1 MKNTKRLLAVLLVVA
16 MVLTCLPMTIFA
28 AEKSEATRE
37 PAAAQKAQLGF
48 KSTSFRASNSYR
60 YADDESVRAIIV
72 MEGEPAGAATGSRAV
87 VRTKLAAQHNALR
100 KSMSGLKYTELFE
113 YDSLL
118 NGLAVETTYGN
129 LDAISAMEGV
139 KAVYI
144 ANHYDLPV
152 YDVKMESSN
161 EMTGLALAHEFGFL
175 GSGTVIAILDTGMTA
190 GHEAFAVYDGM
201 LQSAAISKDAADAFI
216 ADKGYGAYVSQK
228 IPFSYDY
235 ADIDDNAEDSTNGH
249 GPHVSGIAAG
259 YAEAEDGAITFVGS
273 APDAQLLEMKIFM
286 DDEPG
291 TDSTI
296 YFAALEDAFELGAD
310 VINMSIGAQNGF
322 TYDPELEN
330 EVYGNMYE
338 ILDKAGVVCSISA
351 GNEYSM
357 AYMASNWAG
366 DGYVTADYADYGTIG
381 SPSTYD
387 GNMSIA
393 SLENAAFP
401 ANILK
406 VGDLEVA
413 YYDSDE
419 GSQFFNAMVG
429 KEFNYVDCGFGYV
442 EDFENVDVKG
452 KIALISRGDITF
464 QEKVDNAAAAGAAA
478 AIIYNN
484 DVGVIYMSID
494 PYAIPAASITQED
507 GLALLAALEG
517 GETKGIK
524 VGREIRATS
533 KPAKRDDTEYIY
545 GYYAELPEDGDPVV
559 LYSAKDGVIMA
570 YSAESE
576 DDGTYITAWNQNTEA
591 VTVSGNKLTADWADA
606 GILYALDMGDGTWAF
621 VDEYEYDYNDSMYC
635 LYNDGTYV
643 GTIGDPDYDGDYLYY
658 ELVKSG
664 DGWLFQNCGSGLY
677 LMIEDGMFYDTADAS
692 KATVLSFYVISDEDP
707 EDPPIDPPVGEGR
720 AFEWTFEVSEG
731 EFVLVNAASDMAM
744 SNDVITGSNGK
755 NYRAGEKVN
764 PVSGIVTTDN
774 EDLVWTLE
782 ATDGGYYIKNAAGET
797 LSCSTGGLDFGDT
810 DNVWA
815 IEANDDGTFYISSTT
830 AKGTSGDPKS
840 IEWYDQYSEFS
851 VYYINDSNGD
861 LFAFDLYKASDEP
874 IVPPEPPVDPD
885 APVMT
890 FPEEKAIVTNAEGWL
905 MSDYSCWGVTPSLTL
920 KPTITGVGGDVNSVL
935 NNSTDGYTIYS
946 GTSMAAPNVSG
957 FMAVL
962 LSYLMEDEGLTKVER
977 AAKAEAIAESTAWVL
992 EDADGYIYSPRKQG
1006 SGLIDI
1012 VNAISTYAYIT
1023 EPIQNLYD
1031 NVDGEWEFTFTVKN
1045 DAPYAIDYTVT
1056 PLAMYDYADYADWSE
1071 EGDGSDIRWYNTLTA
1086 DYLTEDDAII
1096 DCPETVTVPAGG
1108 TADVTVKITLTAETK
1123 EYFDEI
1129 FPNGNFIEGYVFL
1142 TPEDEYESEIHATYM
1157 GFYGDWTKAP
1167 VMEQYDWRDVVELE
1181 TWLQTTP
1188 ADDEGNTYY
1197 DYGYTYFDFA
1207 DFEVNTDI
1215 NLAYVLNYMYLE
1227 YYGQLMGGY
1236 AGDNLFAYADSF
1248 NEKHIAIS
1256 EGPDGIC
1263 DTLYMM
1269 PMNLRNCRHMI
1280 MVVSNAETGE
1290 VYYVDDTEYLPK
1302 AIYDVDYGYWMN
1314 TGTFMWDGTDADG
1327 NVLPSDTVVDV
1338 NYYCNLAYG
1347 EDALYTGAARDE
1359 NGMVIPEDFV
1369 KYANMKADASDYLE
1383 WNFQCT
1389 VDNDAPEFSYEYDEA
1404 TQTLT
1409 VTATDNQY
1417 IAVIDLY
1424 EGDELID
1431 EAVFSEDEAGK
1442 TCTAVFENIPSDTMY
1457 ELDVA
1462 DYASNIVAED
1472 VILGDVE
1479 TATVKFVFPEGF
1491 ELDAES
1497 NEVVVPVG
1505 STIAMP
1511 YLYGEVDGAYFAAWI
1526 QTALEAPITGEELDS
1541 DEYAW
1546 IWDEMYFDEDEFV
1559 VEGDVTFYAL
1569 MERPADI
1576 ADPHDELAL
1585 SLYDLTDWSGVWAFN
1600 GYDWTAADDA
1610 SSDYFMTSDLGA
1622 FYLDFDNE
1630 DEWIEYG
1637 YFGDGYLYGAPDD
1650 QLFTI
1655 ETIGVDDYGYT
1666 INTIQNADGKYLAI
1680 TPDGELTLVD
1690 EASDDY
1696 ALWNIWLDGDLYIN
1710 VVWNCGDDYV
1720 LLFNEET
1727 GEFGAVYAEDAI
1739 VDEPYNLYM
1748 FGPSASGYE
1757 YFTADEEKPTEN
1769 CPCWDYTDV
1778 DRAAWYHSAVDYV
1791 IENGYMGSTSTTALN
1806 FEPNAKVTRAMVAS
1820 ILYRI
1825 NGSPDVEYTGKF
1837 TDVKEGSWY
1846 TKAIEWC
1853 AQNGLASGYTDGTFK
1868 PNGNVSRQELAVF
1881 MYKLA
1886 EYLGR
1891 DVSGRADLSGFADA
1905 ASVPAWSKDYLAWA
1919 VSAGIISGQ
1928 ANGGKNYL
1936 KPVDGAKRSEFASIL
1951 MRFLEK

>member
-1 MKNTKRLLAVLLVVA
+1 MKNTRRLLAVLLVLA
-16 MVLTCLPMTIFA
+16 MVLTCLPLTIFA
-28 AEKSEATRE
+28 AGKTRAAGAE
-37 PAAAQKAQLGF
+37 PAAAEKALGF
-48 KSTSFRASNSYR
+48 KSASFRTSNSYR
-60 YADDESVRAIIV
+60 YADDELVRAIIV
-72 MEGEPAGAATGSRAV
+72 MEGKPAGEASEARAIV
-87 VRTKLAAQHNALR
+87 KTRLAAQHNALR

-118 NGLAVETTYGN
+118 NGMAVETAYGN
-129 LDAISAMEGV
+129 LDAISEMEGV

-161 EMTGLALAHEFGFL
+161 EMTGLALAHQYGIM

-201 LQSAAISKDAADAFI
+201 LRSAAISKDDADAFI
-216 ADKGYGAYVSQK
+216 AGKGYGAYVSDK

-235 ADIDDNAEDSTNGH
+235 ADDDDDAEDRTNGH

-259 YAEAEDGAITFVGS
+259 YAEAEDGAITFMGG

-338 ILDKAGVVCSISA
+338 ILENNGVVCSISA

-366 DGYVTADYADYGTIG
+366 DGYVTADYADYGTVG

-393 SLENAAFP
+393 SLENASFP
-401 ANILK
+401 ANVLR
-406 VGDLEVA
+406 VGDLEIA

-429 KEFNYVDCGFGYV
+429 KEFNFVDCGFGYP
-442 EDFENVDVKG
+442 EDFENVDVAG

-464 QEKVDNAAAAGAAA
+464 QEKVDNAAAAGAVAA
-478 AIIYNN
+478 LVYNN
-484 DVGVIYMSID
+484 AAGVIYMSID
-494 PYAIPAASITQED
+494 PYAIPAASLTQED
-507 GLALLAALEG
+507 GLALLALLEG
-517 GETKGIK
+517 GETKGIR
-524 VGREIRATS
+524 VGREIRDTS

-559 LYSAKDGVIMA
+559 LYSKKDGVIMA

-576 DDGTYITAWNQNTEA
+576 DDGYYITAWNQNTEA
-591 VTVSGNKLTADWADA
+591 ATVSGDKLTADWMDA

-643 GTIGDPDYDGDYLYY
+643 GTIGDPDYDGDYLFY
-658 ELVKSG
+658 ELVASG
-664 DGWLFQNCGSGLY
+664 DGWLFKNVGSELY
-677 LMIEDGMFYDTADAS
+677 LMIKNGMFYDTADAS

-707 EDPPIDPPVGEGR
+707 DDPPIDPPVGEGR

-755 NYRAGEKVN
+755 NYRAGEEVT

-840 IEWYDQYSEFS
+840 IEWYEQYSEFS

-874 IVPPEPPVDPD
+874 IVPPAPPIDPD

-890 FPEEKAIVTNAEGWL
+890 FPEEKVSVTNVDGWL
-905 MSDYSCWGVTPSLTL
+905 MSDYSCWGCTPSLTL

-962 LSYLMEDEGLTKVER
+962 LGYLMNAEDLTKVER
-977 AAKAEAIAESTAWVL
+977 AEKAEAIAESTAWVL

-1012 VNAISTYAYIT
+1012 INALNTWAYIT

-1045 DAPYAIDYTVT
+1045 DAGYAIDYTVT
-1056 PLAMYDYADYADWSE
+1056 PLAMYDYPISADWSE
-1071 EGDGSDIRWYNTLTA
+1071 EEDGSDIRYYNTLTS
-1086 DYLTEDDAII
+1086 DYLTEDDAVI

-1123 EYFDEI
+1123 AFFDEI
-1129 FPNGNFIEGYVFL
+1129 YPNGNFIEGYVFL
-1142 TPEDEYESEIHATYM
+1142 TPTEDFEEESEIHATFM

-1167 VMEQYDWRDVVELE
+1167 VMEQHDWREVVEID
-1181 TWLQTTP
+1181 TWLQTTE

-1197 DYGYTYFDFA
+1197 DYGYTYFDVA

-1215 NLAYVLNYMYLE
+1215 NLAYVLNYAYLE
-1227 YYGQLMGGY
+1227 YYGQLYGGY
-1236 AGDNLFAYADSF
+1236 AGDNLFAYADGF

-1269 PMNLRNCRHMI
+1269 PMNVRNARHMI

-1302 AIYDVDYGYWMN
+1302 AIYDTDYGYWSN
-1314 TGTFMWDGTDADG
+1314 TGMFMWDGTDADG
-1327 NVLPSDTVVDV
+1327 NVLPSNTVVDV
-1338 NYYCNLAYG
+1338 NYYCNIAYG
-1347 EDALYTGAARDE
+1347 EDLLGAIAY
-1359 NGMVIPEDFV
+1359 EDL
-1369 KYANMKADASDYLE
+1369 KAEGADYLE
-1383 WNFQCT
+1383 WNFKCT
-1389 VDNDAPEFSYEYDEA
+1389 VDNDAPEFSCEYDA
-1404 TQTLT
+1404 DTQTLT

-1417 IAVIDLY
+1417 LAVIDLY
-1424 EGDELID
+1424 LGDELID
-1431 EAVFSEDEAGK
+1431 EAVFNEDEAGK
-1442 TCTAVFENIPSDTMY
+1442 TCVAVFENVPADAIY

-1491 ELDAES
+1491 ELDCDE
-1497 NEVVVPVG
+1497 EVFVPVG
-1505 STIAMP
+1505 STITMP

-1526 QTALEAPITGEELDS
+1526 MTALEAPITGDDLDS

-1546 IWDEMYFDEDEFV
+1546 IWDELYFDEDEFV

-1600 GYDWTAADDA
+1600 GYDWAAGDYD
-1610 SSDYFMTSDLGA
+1610 SSDYMMTSDLGA

-1637 YFGDGYLYGAPDD
+1637 YLGDGYLYGAPDD

-1748 FGPSASGYE
+1748 FGPSATGYE

-1769 CPCWDYTDV
+1769 CPCWDYDDV
-1778 DRAAWYHSAVDYV
+1778 DRDKWYHSAVDFV
-1791 IENGYMGSTSTTALN
+1791 IENDYMGSTSTEELH
-1806 FEPNAKVTRAMVAS
+1806 FEPNATVTRAMVAS

-1825 NGSPDVEYTGKF
+1825 CGSKDVEYTGRF
-1837 TDVKEGSWY
+1837 ADVAADKWY
-1846 TKAIEWC
+1846 TDAIEWC
-1853 AQNGLASGYTDGTFK
+1853 AQNGLASGKGDGSKFD
-1868 PNGNVSRQELAVF
+1868 PNGNVTRQELAVF
-1881 MYKLA
+1881 MFNLA
-1886 EYLGR
+1886 KYLGR
-1891 DVSGRADLSGFADA
+1891 DVSGKADLSSFNDA
-1905 ASVPAWSKDYLAWA
+1905 SSVPNWSKDYLAWA
-1919 VSAGIISGQ
+1919 VDAGIISGQ
-1928 ANGGKNYL
+1928 ATLDGKLFLN
-1936 KPVDGAKRSEFASIL
+1936 PTAGALRCELASII
-1951 MRFLEK
+1951 MRFFEK